1 MAMFIRWSYK
11 RAMFAKKS
19 RRTAQSTAGSSPGN
33 LVVALSET
41 EDTKKM
47 CLFFDSFDKIGL
59 CFRSE
64 KRIT

>member
-1 MAMFIRWSYK
+1 
-11 RAMFAKKS
+11 MFAKKS